1 MKPRILY
8 PRLPVNKSKD
18 KPKIYLGTSANKGS
32 CINLNK
38 SKTISKNKCCDI
50 AKKYYRKKQDRAFN
64 QLLNSYYD
72 DYNKFKNRHKIL
84 SKPLRAERTAF
95 NYNLYE
101 LKKKNFNT
109 LFFNYDL
116 KNNEDF
122 DFGFT
127 DGLIKSMYNG
137 KNYTLIKTKEIKNDY
152 DMRLNENENNNIMY
166 NNYVDSDEDINIDT
180 GEEKK
185 INFGEEIIS
194 GTESSKK
201 PKKNNKFNRVKKI
214 KEVSGDDEN
223 IFYLKDGDQV
233 IDDNYLDFKNKLYYN
248 NTFPLFNE
256 IINSNFNKDYEIPIY
271 KTPHSAIYD
280 NNQNVIDLSNGQALN
295 KYKNGELKRFKDM
308 IMDND
313 YPGFEQV
320 ISPYYPTDYKPPPC
334 FPKLPEDEEEDEN
347 DEYGYEDLGFNED
360 NNNNN
365 KINDEDDDALILLS
379 NQIANNEFPM
389 YEHLIRNDFK
399 GNYVP
404 PSYKIP
410 PHIEREMKK
419 DEEKL
424 KKNKK
429 IYEENKNLNVENNI
443 NRYKDGE
450 LNMLENVI
458 KDNNYPLFEQIINP
472 YYQTNYV
479 PPKIFPKPANL
490 EEKQEDQNY
499 GYGDFKLNAEKQI
512 EGNDNDNDLVLINNA
527 VLNNEYPMFEHLI
540 RNDFKGNY
548 APPIY
553 KIPDFLQEEEKVDI
567 NQRNA
572 QNFNEMR
579 GNYINYNNYEGNEY
593 PTVNNIIQNNNIGNE
608 EGKIETENDKKEE
621 DEDNYND
628 FE

>member
-152 DMRLNENENNNIMY
+152 DMRLNEYENNNIMY
-166 NNYVDSDEDINIDT
+166 NIYVDSDEDINIDT

-185 INFGEEIIS
+185 IDFGEEIIS

-271 KTPHSAIYD
+271 KTPQSAIYG
-280 NNQNVIDLSNGQALN
+280 NNQNVIDLSTGQALN

-360 NNNNN
+360 NNNN

>member
-152 DMRLNENENNNIMY
+152 DMRLNEYENNNIMY
-166 NNYVDSDEDINIDT
+166 NIYVDSDEDINIDT

-271 KTPHSAIYD
+271 KTPQSAIYG
-280 NNQNVIDLSNGQALN
+280 NNQNVIDLSTGQALN

-360 NNNNN
+360 NNNN

>member
-152 DMRLNENENNNIMY
+152 DMRLNEYENNNIMY

-271 KTPHSAIYD
+271 KTPQSAIYG
-280 NNQNVIDLSNGQALN
+280 NNQNVIDLSTGQALN

-360 NNNNN
+360 NNNN

>member
-18 KPKIYLGTSANKGS
+18 KPKIYLGTSVNKGS

-152 DMRLNENENNNIMY
+152 DMRLNEYENNNIMY
-166 NNYVDSDEDINIDT
+166 NIYVDSDEDINIDT

-271 KTPHSAIYD
+271 KTPQSAIYG
-280 NNQNVIDLSNGQALN
+280 NNQNVIDLSTGQALN

-360 NNNNN
+360 NNNN

>member
-18 KPKIYLGTSANKGS
+18 KPKIYLGTSVNKGS

-271 KTPHSAIYD
+271 KTPQSAIYG
-280 NNQNVIDLSNGQALN
+280 NNQNVIDLSTGQALN

-360 NNNNN
+360 NNNN

>member
-84 SKPLRAERTAF
+84 SKPLRAERTGF

-101 LKKKNFNT
+101 LKKKNFNA

-166 NNYVDSDEDINIDT
+166 NIYVDSDEDINIDT

-271 KTPHSAIYD
+271 KTPQSAIYG
-280 NNQNVIDLSNGQALN
+280 NNQNVIDLSTGQALN

-360 NNNNN
+360 NNNN

>member
-152 DMRLNENENNNIMY
+152 DMRLNEYENNNIMY
-166 NNYVDSDEDINIDT
+166 NIYVDSDEDINIDT

-271 KTPHSAIYD
+271 KTPQSAIYG

-360 NNNNN
+360 NNNN

>member
-271 KTPHSAIYD
+271 KTPQSAIYG
-280 NNQNVIDLSNGQALN
+280 NNQNVIDLSTGQALN

-360 NNNNN
+360 NNNN

>member
-101 LKKKNFNT
+101 LKKKNFNA

-152 DMRLNENENNNIMY
+152 DMRLNEYENNNIMY
-166 NNYVDSDEDINIDT
+166 NIYVDSDEDINIDT

-185 INFGEEIIS
+185 IDFGEEIIS

-271 KTPHSAIYD
+271 KTPQSAIYG
-280 NNQNVIDLSNGQALN
+280 NNQNVIDLSTGQALN

-360 NNNNN
+360 NNNN